1 MAADLGF
8 SPLSPDFDRAGFDC
22 GVPELNDFLRKR
34 ARKQMAQGMSVTYV
48 LHRKDGREILG
59 YYAIAMAEIRT
70 IDLPD
75 ALIKGLPRHPVP
87 AVRIGRLAVARA
99 HREKGYGA
107 LLLWDAIERS
117 IRLSGQIGARAIEAH
132 AKNDTAREFY
142 LKYGFVSLVD
152 HRHHLYLAMD
162 TARAVLER
170 LDGADAD
177 AG

>member
-1 MAADLGF
+1 MAADLCV
-8 SPLSPDFDRAGFDC
+8 SPLSSDFNRAGFHCD
-22 GVPELNDFLRKR
+22 VPELNDFLRKR
-34 ARKQMAQGMSVTYV
+34 AWKHMAQGMSVTYV
-48 LHRKDGREILG
+48 LHRKDEREILG

-117 IRLSGQIGARAIEAH
+117 VRLATHIGARAIEAH
-132 AKNDTAREFY
+132 AKNAVAREFY
-142 LKYGFVSLVD
+142 IKYGFVSLVD
-152 HRHHLYLAMD
+152 DVQHLYLAMD
-162 TARAVLER
+162 TARAVLSR
-170 LDGADAD
+170 LP
-177 AG
+177 